1 MRHAGALFLF
11 RPSRMGAAVRH
22 NRAFTYH
29 FLRGLCAC
37 LAFGLLSAAPAM
49 AQSNA
54 AGELPHVAVLATG
67 GTIAGTASSETQT
80 TGYKPGVL
88 TADALLASV
97 PSLRRIAQVSGEQI
111 SNVGSENI
119 TNDILLKLARRVN
132 QLLARSDVA
141 GVVITHGTD
150 TLEETAYF
158 LDLVVKSD
166 KPVVVTGSMRPSTA
180 IGADGP
186 SNLLQAV
193 TVAASPDARG
203 RGVMIVLNDRIGASR
218 YTTKTNGTTLDTF
231 KGNDAGYL
239 GTLVDEVPHFETSVL
254 KAHTTATPFDVSELD
269 ALPQVDIVYGY
280 QNDGGFMY
288 DAAIAHGA
296 QGIVVAGV
304 GAGSESLAT
313 LPAIKQAIAH
323 GAIVVRSSRTGG
335 GFVPADPAYL
345 GLLGDDLNPQ
355 KARIL
360 LMLALTVTKDP
371 SRIQAMLHRF

>member
-1 MRHAGALFLF
+1 MRRFFAGF
-11 RPSRMGAAVRH
+11 
-22 NRAFTYH
+22 AFY
-29 FLRGLCAC
+29 
-37 LAFGLLSAAPAM
+37 LLSVASVM
-49 AQSNA
+49 AQTGTA
-54 AGELPHVAVLATG
+54 QALPRVAVLATG
-67 GTIAGTASSETQT
+67 GTIAGTAGSETQT

-88 TADALLASV
+88 TAEALLKSV
-97 PSLRRIAQVSGEQI
+97 PSLSKVAQVSGEQI

-119 TNDILLKLARRVN
+119 TNEILLKLARRIN
-132 QLLARSDVA
+132 QLLSQPDIA
-141 GVVITHGTD
+141 GVVVTHGTD

-158 LDLVVKSD
+158 LNLVVKSD

-203 RGVMIVLNDRIGASR
+203 RGVMIVLNDRIGSAR

-254 KAHTTATPFDVSELD
+254 KRHTTATPFDVSKLD
-269 ALPQVDIVYGY
+269 ALPEVDIVYGY

-288 DAAIAHGA
+288 DAAVAHGA
-296 QGIVVAGV
+296 KGIVVAGV
-304 GAGSESLAT
+304 GAGSESLLT
-313 LPAIKQAIAH
+313 LPSIKRAIAQ
-323 GAIVVRSSRTGG
+323 GVVVVRSSRTGG
-335 GFVPADPAYL
+335 GMVPADPAYL

-355 KARIL
+355 KVRIL
-360 LMLALTVTKDP
+360 LMLALTQTRDA
-371 SRIQAMLHRF
+371 SRIQDMLHQF